1 MRRFFLVLILFF
13 GFLYSKE
20 IVITKYL
27 QNKPEIIVN
36 FQGPSQIEELLKMDF
51 TVLDHFKVFYNDTNN
66 SDLKNAMVFDFSYSR
81 TNKKLIVKYIKNSN
95 TIDIKSYKSNSFAY
109 FPFLVHHAVY
119 DINKFFQMPSAKFL
133 IRKVI
138 YSLLIAP
145 KEANIYLSDYSLSCK
160 KLLISGGLNIF
171 PKWADAKQKIIYFT
185 KMENLPV
192 LYKFNIY
199 TGKMTKIL
207 STQGMLT
214 VSDVKKGKILLT
226 LAPHG
231 LPDIYMYKN
240 HKLIQI
246 TKYPGIDVDGKF
258 WGKDSIAFI
267 SDRFGHPYVF
277 SKNLKTGIIS
287 KVLYQGKNQ
296 VGVDTYNDK
305 MVISTRESANAFG
318 NNTFDLFLV
327 NKNNESLKRLTFG
340 GQNMNPNFS
349 VDGNSIMF
357 IKREHF
363 FSKIGIIRL
372 NENKIFYYNLPKILQ
387 SFDW

>member
-1 MRRFFLVLILFF
+1 MKKLFFVIIMLF

-27 QNKPEIIVN
+27 ENKPTIIVN
-36 FQGPSQIEELLKMDF
+36 FKGPLQVKKLLKMDF
-51 TVLDHFKVFYNDTNN
+51 TVLDHFKVVYDDTNV
-66 SDLKNAMVFDFSYSR
+66 SDMKNAMVFDFYYSKI
-81 TNKKLIVKYIKNSN
+81 NKTLRVKYIKNLH
-95 TIDIKSYKSNSFAY
+95 TVDMKSYKSKTFAY
-109 FPFLVHHAVY
+109 FPFLVHYAVY
-119 DINKFFQMPSAKFL
+119 DINRFFQMPSAKFL

-145 KEANIYLSDYSLSCK
+145 KEANIYLSDYTLSYK

-171 PKWADAKQKIIYFT
+171 PKWADEKQKVIYFT

-214 VSDVKKGKILLT
+214 VSDVKNGKILLT

-231 LPDIYMYKN
+231 LPDVYMFKN
-240 HKLIQI
+240 NKLIQI
-246 TKYPGIDVDGKF
+246 TKYPGIDVNGKF
-258 WGKDSIAFI
+258 WGEDSVAFI
-267 SDRFGHPYVF
+267 SDRFGRPYVF
-277 SKNLKTGIIS
+277 AKNLKTGVVS
-287 KVLYQGKNQ
+287 KVLYHGKNQ
-296 VGVDTYNDK
+296 AGVDTFNNK

-318 NNTFDLFLV
+318 KNTFDLFLV

-349 VDGNSIMF
+349 VDGTSIMF
-357 IKREHF
+357 IKRENF

>member
-1 MRRFFLVLILFF
+1 MKKIFLIMILCF

-20 IVITKYL
+20 VVITKYL
-27 QNKPEIIVN
+27 QHKPEIIVN
-36 FQGPSQIEELLKMDF
+36 FKGPSQLKKLLKMDF
-51 TVLDHFKVFYNDTNN
+51 TVLDHFRVFYDDTNK
-66 SDLKNAMVFDFSYSR
+66 SDMKNRLVFNFIYSKK
-81 TNKKLIVKYIKNSN
+81 NKKLTVKYIKDLKV
-95 TIDIKSYKSNSFAY
+95 IDAKSYKSKTFAY
-109 FPFLVHHAVY
+109 FPFLVHYAVY
-119 DINKFFQMPSAKFL
+119 DINKLFQMPSAKFL

-145 KEANIYLSDYSLSCK
+145 KEANIYLSDYSLSYK

-171 PKWADAKQKIIYFT
+171 PKWADEKQKVIYFT

-199 TGKMTKIL
+199 TGKMIKIL

-226 LAPHG
+226 LAPKG
-231 LPDIYMYKN
+231 LPDVYMYKN

-267 SDRFGHPYVF
+267 SDRFGSPYVF
-277 SKNLKTGIIS
+277 SKNLKTGVIS

-296 VGVDTYNDK
+296 VGVDTFNDK
-305 MVISTRESANAFG
+305 MVISSRESDNAFKS
-318 NNTFDLFLV
+318 NTFNLFLI

-349 VDGNSIMF
+349 VDGTSIMF
-357 IKREHF
+357 IKRENF